1 MSRNRYTS
9 LIHEEQRA
17 LIARRE
23 KELVALARELHRTI
37 AEPAV
42 APVTDNGKRHRR
54 ARIEQRRRHKPI
66 RPVAAPRSHQ
76 VGASPTEG
84 AHTPSTIRVAIDRD
98 QSELVRTVGRL
109 ARLLQEAAPLVKR
122 LDSASTPPIYR
133 QALHMLASSDQY
145 AAFTVGLVN
154 MTSPELWDTAHAK
167 EFVSPDLAQ
176 RLTALGVPVSEHA
189 VRP

>member
-1 MSRNRYTS
+1 MPRTRYTT
-9 LIHEEQRA
+9 IVHEEQRIQLARQEKA
-17 LIARRE
+17 LF
-23 KELVALARELHRTI
+23 ALAGELRRTV

-54 ARIEQRRRHKPI
+54 VRIEQQQRHKPI
-66 RPVAAPRSHQ
+66 RPVATPRSHQ
-76 VGASPTEG
+76 ADASPTEG
-84 AHTPSTIRVAIDRD
+84 SHTPSTIHMAIDRD

-122 LDSASTPPIYR
+122 LDSVSTPPVYR
-133 QALHMLASSDQY
+133 RAMRTLAGSDQY
-145 AAFTVGLVN
+145 AALAVGLVH

-176 RLTALGVPVSEHA
+176 RLTALGVSVSEHA